1 MDASVMG
8 FLVAYSNDEWNN
20 FKERMEAVVTP
31 ALVDERSEAT
41 TRRQA
46 QKAAAVRVW
55 ASLRLQTLYRT
66 IKGMMKNRSAYSLLL
81 HATLPDLSD
90 EAHERLLNAK
100 YRCVAACQRYGV
112 MSAAE
117 LDDMEEMWA
126 EMPAL
131 TVAYIVQESDKDGNP
146 RFFSC
151 LTDGGCKLG
160 ADGRREPRYRVE
172 LPGQPILGNGKSDN
186 QNHAIIFSRGNII
199 QAIDAN
205 QDGYLEESL
214 KLPNALREFEP
225 TCDAPAPAIVGFREY
240 IFSGLGALG
249 AFAAASEMVFGGLA
263 QRTMAD
269 ICHSRYHY
277 GRSCL

>member
-1 MDASVMG
+1 M
-8 FLVAYSNDEWNN
+8 
-20 FKERMEAVVTP
+20 TP
-31 ALVDERSEAT
+31 A
-41 TRRQA
+41 
-46 QKAAAVRVW
+46 
-55 ASLRLQTLYRT
+55 
-66 IKGMMKNRSAYSLLL
+66 
-81 HATLPDLSD
+81 
-90 EAHERLLNAK
+90 
-100 YRCVAACQRYGV
+100 
-112 MSAAE
+112 E
-117 LDDMEEMWA
+117 LEDMEEMWA

-131 TVAYIVQESDKDGNP
+131 TVAYIAQEADGDGQP

-151 LTDGGCKLG
+151 LTDGRCALG
-160 ADGRREPRYRVE
+160 ADGRREPRFRVE

-225 TCDAPAPAIVGFREY
+225 TRDAPAPAIVGFREH

-277 GRSCL
+277 GHPDLMDKCKLGGQGGISKVATIQT